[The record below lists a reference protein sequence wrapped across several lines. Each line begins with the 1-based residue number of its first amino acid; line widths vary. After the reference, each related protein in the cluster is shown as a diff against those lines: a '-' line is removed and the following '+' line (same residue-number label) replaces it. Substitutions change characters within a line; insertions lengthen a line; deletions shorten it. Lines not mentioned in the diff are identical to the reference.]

1 MTAKNKTE
9 IMILGTLHGLHRNNP
24 AYSFDDIFR
33 IIDEYKPD
41 AAAVEIRPEDISQD
55 RDYLSKYYPYEM
67 IETKVRYSGKFPV
80 YGFDWL
86 GDAIKGHPIPEDY
99 FKNHPVKI
107 HERQQLEGWG
117 AGVIPKLANDLKN
130 ELSEVKGFSVRNIQM
145 MIQFYKEYSEYTLIT
160 KPPVSQLGNGEKSI
174 WQPSVAKLENK
185 AKTKGKP
192 PVTPLQKTITQP
204 AVAQLTFKEKQVS
217 LILNTGWTQHAIL
230 IQKVKDIQTRYWY
243 MQQCINNGWSRDT
256 LSDMIKSKLH
266 ERQGKSATNFDL
278 TLPPADSQLAKEM
291 LKDPYIFDFATL
303 TTEFTE
309 RELENEL
316 IKYIEK
322 FLVELGAGFAFV
334 GRQYKLTVSDKD
346 FYIDLLF
353 YHLKM
358 RSFVVIELKR
368 GDFIPEYAGK
378 MNFYCSA
385 VDDILR
391 HKDDNPTIGLILCQG
406 KDRLFAE
413 YSLKDINKPIGISE
427 YELTRILPDNLK
439 SSLPSIEEIE
449 YQIERKITMVREEMA
464 KYGKN

>member
-1 MTAKNKTE
+1 MKELK
-9 IMILGTLHGLHRNNP
+9 L
-24 AYSFDDIFR
+24 YSNLLNDIKSR
-33 IIDEYKPD
+33 
-41 AAAVEIRPEDISQD
+41 VSQGQLRVNISANA
-55 RDYLSKYYPYEM
+55 EM
-67 IETKVRYSGKFPV
+67 LATYWDVGKM
-80 YGFDWL
+80 
-86 GDAIKGHPIPEDY
+86 
-99 FKNHPVKI
+99 I
-107 HERQQLEGWG
+107 HERQKTEGWG
-117 AGVIPKLANDLKN
+117 AGVIPRLAIDLKN
-130 ELSEVKGFSVRNIQM
+130 ELSEVKGFSERNLRSM
-145 MIQFYKEYSEYTLIT
+145 VYFYEEYSNIDL
-160 KPPVSQLGNGEKSI
+160 I
-174 WQPSVAKLENK
+174 WQPAVAKLETSTESISPTAL
-185 AKTKGKP
+185 AKLENQSDFK
-192 PVTPLQKTITQP
+192 QK
-204 AVAQLTFKEKQVS
+204 
-217 LILNTGWTQHAIL
+217 LILSTKWANHIIL
-230 IQKVKDIQTRYWY
+230 IQKVKDLPTRYWY
-243 MQQCINNGWSRDT
+243 MQQCINNGWSRDK

-358 RSFVVIELKR
+358 RCFVVIELKR

-449 YQIERKITMVREEMA
+449 YQIERKITMVKEEMA
-464 KYGKN
+464 KYGRN

>member
-1 MTAKNKTE
+1 MKELK
-9 IMILGTLHGLHRNNP
+9 L
-24 AYSFDDIFR
+24 YSELLNDIKLR
-33 IIDEYKPD
+33 
-41 AAAVEIRPEDISQD
+41 VRQGQLRVNISANA
-55 RDYLSKYYPYEM
+55 EM
-67 IETKVRYSGKFPV
+67 LATYWDVGKM
-80 YGFDWL
+80 
-86 GDAIKGHPIPEDY
+86 
-99 FKNHPVKI
+99 I
-107 HERQQLEGWG
+107 HEMQQLEGWG
-117 AGVIPKLANDLKN
+117 KGVLPRLAKDLKN
-130 ELSEVKGFSVRNIQM
+130 ELSEVKGFSERNLEFM
-145 MIQFYKEYSEYTLIT
+145 VQFYREYNGVEIPKPSVSELEN
-160 KPPVSQLGNGEKSI
+160 KPKSISPLPVAKLETTTNLI
-174 WQPSVAKLENK
+174 WQPSVAKLGNK

-192 PVTPLQKTITQP
+192 PVSQLAEAISPTALAKLENENIKQK
-204 AVAQLTFKEKQVS
+204 
-217 LILNTGWTQHAIL
+217 LILSTKWANHIIL
-230 IQKVKDIQTRYWY
+230 IQKVKDLPTRYWY

-278 TLPPADSQLAKEM
+278 TLPPEGSQLAKEM

-358 RSFVVIELKR
+358 RCFVVIELKR

-464 KYGKN
+464 KYGV